1 MQEMQKR
8 GKANKKDVYSVF
20 KKVGKLIA
28 EYDDADPL
36 SLLRAIGVKIF
47 LLPMEG
53 ISGIYKT
60 IHKIPM
66 VFIDNNLSEE
76 QICFVAAHELGHV
89 VLHGELNRFF
99 MDKCTLIRS
108 SIYEQQAD
116 LFAVCLLHP
125 SPDDVIEDG
134 DSFERLSHKL
144 GVSVELAKAY
154 YFETLK

>member
-1 MQEMQKR
+1 M
-8 GKANKKDVYSVF
+8 F
-20 KKVGKLIA
+20 KKVGKLIS

-66 VFIDNNLSEE
+66 VFIDNNLSED

-89 VLHGELNRFF
+89 VLHRELNRFF
-99 MDKCTLIRS
+99 ADGYTLMRS
-108 SIYEQQAD
+108 SIYE
-116 LFAVCLLHP
+116 
-125 SPDDVIEDG
+125 
-134 DSFERLSHKL
+134 
-144 GVSVELAKAY
+144 
-154 YFETLK
+154 